1 MSRPPIRP
9 SRTRPDEPLDRDP
22 SRDPQLVAALRRR
35 DAVVSDT
42 DTLRRSI
49 AASARD
55 RLARLERGDVNGD
68 QWWDWTARWA
78 RAAIP
83 IACAAGLVGVAV
95 TAMLALPAAEE
106 QQALRAPVVAFAT
119 VASPDASPAQLID
132 SLVGPA
138 THDWV
143 LNGAV
148 SR

>member
-1 MSRPPIRP
+1 MRP
-9 SRTRPDEPLDRDP
+9 SRTRPDDPLDRDP
-22 SRDPQLVAALRRR
+22 PRDAELAAALRRR
-35 DAVVSDT
+35 DAAVSDT
-42 DTLRRSI
+42 DTLRRAI
-49 AASARD
+49 AASARE
-55 RLARLERGDVNGD
+55 RLARLEAGDGD
-68 QWWDWTARWA
+68 QWWDWTARWS

-95 TAMLALPAAEE
+95 TAMLALPAVEE
-106 QQALRAPVVAFAT
+106 QQALRAPVVAFAA
-119 VASPDASPAQLID
+119 VASPEVTGTQLTD